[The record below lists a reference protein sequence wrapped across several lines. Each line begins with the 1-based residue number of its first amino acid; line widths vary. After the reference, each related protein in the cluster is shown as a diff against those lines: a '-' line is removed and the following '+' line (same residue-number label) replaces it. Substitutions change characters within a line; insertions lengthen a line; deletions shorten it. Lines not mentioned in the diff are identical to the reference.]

1 MPVFQFAFYQFS
13 NFTFTGPAG
22 STTNTTGHTSGTFTL
37 NGGSTPV
44 PITVDDNEANFH
56 DGFEDPNVNGP
67 PSTANNDQ
75 LLTAPVTVNGTTYP
89 VGTQIELEF
98 AVSTNSSQG
107 SQIVFYYVRLG
118 GVNVGIVGETAD
130 VVPGVTYSITGSRD
144 GTNPPIGTFPTGAPA
159 FVPWDNLICFT
170 HGTLVE
176 TPEGPCLIETLVPG
190 DLVCTFANGSQ
201 PLRWTGSRHVPMTE
215 LLRNADL
222 RPVEFDVGVIG
233 NTRRLRVSPQHRILL
248 DDWRAQVYFGEDRVL
263 IPAKAMVNGSTIRQ
277 TLPAAGVTYIHI
289 LFDHH
294 EVIISEGALSE
305 SFHPGEIG
313 LGALDSEQRR
323 ELDILFPGLELERRR
338 AAFPIVRM
346 AEALALRLPG

>member
-22 STTNTTGHTSGTFTL
+22 STSNTVGHTSGTFTL
-37 NGGSTPV
+37 APSSTPV
-44 PITVDDNEANFH
+44 PITVDDDEANFH
-56 DGFEDPNVNGP
+56 DGFQDPNPTGTL
-67 PSTANNDQ
+67 STANNNQ
-75 LLTAPVTVNGTTYP
+75 RLTAPVTVNGTTYP
-89 VGTQIELEF
+89 VGSQIELEF

-107 SQIVFYYVRLG
+107 SQIVFYYVRIG

-130 VVPGVTYSITGSRD
+130 IVPGVAYSITGSSD
-144 GTNPPIGTFPTGAPA
+144 GGTIIGTFPAGVPG
-159 FVPWDNLICFT
+159 FVPWDSLICFT
-170 HGTLVE
+170 HGTLVD
-176 TPEGPCLIETLVPG
+176 TPDGPRPIETLMPG
-190 DLVCTFANGSQ
+190 DLVCTLANGSQ
-201 PLRWTGSRHVPMTE
+201 PLRWTSSRHAPMTDMI
-215 LLRNADL
+215 RNSDL
-222 RPVEFDVGVIG
+222 RPVEFDTGVIG
-233 NTRRLRVSPQHRILL
+233 NTRPLRVSPQHRILL

-277 TLPAAGVTYIHI
+277 TLPTEGVTYIHI
-289 LFDHH
+289 LFDRH

-313 LGALDSEQRR
+313 LGALDADQRR
-323 ELDILFPGLELERRR
+323 ELDLLFPGLELERRR